1 MTPKF
6 RVSDHNVR
14 DSRRKDKSTTL
25 HRREVRRQKYESSE
39 AAVRIA
45 TGA

>member
-14 DSRRKDKSTTL
+14 DSRRKDKTTTL
-25 HRREVRRQKYESSE
+25 HRREVRRQKYEASP
-39 AAVRIA
+39 AAVRVE
-45 TGA
+45 TGV